1 MDALPQVY
9 HHENRVDSCPF
20 FFVFTQKIKKDQWKK
35 SKWTRGGGG
44 GGGGGGLGGEE
55 ETKQEKTLQ

>member
-20 FFVFTQKIKKDQWKK
+20 FFVFAQKTKKEQWKK
-35 SKWTRGGGG
+35 KMNKGVGERKKQSKKKHSSNMLITGR
-44 GGGGGGLGGEE
+44 
-55 ETKQEKTLQ
+55 